1 MSLLQKY
8 LTICIIV
15 RMNIN
20 LKKLTILIDERVY
33 TGIRKKAGRG
43 NMGKFISKIV
53 KPYVLEE
60 GEMDNAYMKLSGE
73 REREENAQEW
83 SEFLMHDKY
92 EK

>member
-1 MSLLQKY
+1 
-8 LTICIIV
+8 
-15 RMNIN
+15 
-20 LKKLTILIDERVY
+20 
-33 TGIRKKAGRG
+33 
-43 NMGKFISKIV
+43 
-53 KPYVLEE
+53 VLEE